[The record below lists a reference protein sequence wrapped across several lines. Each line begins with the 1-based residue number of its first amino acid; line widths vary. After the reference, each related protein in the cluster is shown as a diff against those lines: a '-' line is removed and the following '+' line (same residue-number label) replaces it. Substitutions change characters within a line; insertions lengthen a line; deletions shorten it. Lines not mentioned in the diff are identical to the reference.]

1 MPPDGRT
8 EPDAETQHTH
18 SECPRYQVVPR
29 LVDDH
34 EQGETEDRSQY
45 SDQTHRR

>member
-1 MPPDGRT
+1 M
-8 EPDAETQHTH
+8 
-18 SECPRYQVVPR
+18 PR

-45 SDQTHRR
+45 SDQTHRRYRWL